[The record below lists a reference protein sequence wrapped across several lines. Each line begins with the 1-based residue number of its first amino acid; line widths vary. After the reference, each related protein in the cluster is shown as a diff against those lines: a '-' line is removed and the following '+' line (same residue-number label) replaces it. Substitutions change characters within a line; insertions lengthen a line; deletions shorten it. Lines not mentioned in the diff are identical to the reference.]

1 MGKIIDQE
9 NHSSEVKGIEIVSWG
24 KKKEKRKKKGVLC
37 LFFSEREP
45 EIIL

>member
-24 KKKEKRKKKGVLC
+24 KKKEKRKEYCVCSFL
-37 LFFSEREP
+37 RESQRLSY
-45 EIIL
+45 E